1 MVAGKTKF
9 ILILLS
15 IQFYIGIQAAV
26 QQPADILGDNSKA
39 NKFHNKIDLVRN
51 LMKIICA
58 YISHKN
64 QTKQCF
70 TQPFW

>member
-15 IQFYIGIQAAV
+15 IEFYIGIQAAV

-51 LMKIICA
+51 LIKI
-58 YISHKN
+58 
-64 QTKQCF
+64 T
-70 TQPFW
+70 